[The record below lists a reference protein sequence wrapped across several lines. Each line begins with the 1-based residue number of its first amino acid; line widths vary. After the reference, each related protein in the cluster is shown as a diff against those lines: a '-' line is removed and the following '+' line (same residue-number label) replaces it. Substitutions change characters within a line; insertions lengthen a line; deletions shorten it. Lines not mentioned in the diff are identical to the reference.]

1 MSPQS
6 SNTAKQI
13 TESEALGVEEPSMDE
28 ILASIKKIISDDE
41 ASEANLQDREQYTH
55 PTPPSNSNDMEAALE
70 ADLEADLEAAIEME
84 LKEIADNESGE
95 GGKGGESG
103 ADGQSAKAGEA
114 VVAAKSAVQGDRSSS
129 GGDTMEDRAEQIRQ
143 QVSAASSGLSADD
156 RLEKYRVRGKL
167 KMEALAERPVAEP
180 VVQPAPPVSPAVAA
194 GPVLPTTH
202 TIAQEMAN
210 TMLAEKEQEIKTLVA
225 NIMRPTIRK
234 WLSEN
239 LPVMVEKLVREEIE
253 RVSRGKQ
260 AS

>member
-13 TESEALGVEEPSMDE
+13 EEAEALGVEEPSMDE

-41 ASEANLQDREQYTH
+41 AAEANLDDREKYSH
-55 PTPPSNSNDMEAALE
+55 PTNPSNSNELE
-70 ADLEADLEAAIEME
+70 AELEADLEAAIEME
-84 LKEIADNESGE
+84 LKDIAESESGE
-95 GGKGGESG
+95 
-103 ADGQSAKAGEA
+103 DSAATQPSDDAGEP
-114 VVAAKSAVQGDRSSS
+114 SRST
-129 GGDTMEDRAEQIRQ
+129 GDTLEERAEQIRK

-167 KMEALAERPVAEP
+167 KMEALAERPVADP
-180 VVQPAPPVSPAVAA
+180 VVAPTTVAPPAAPAAPVSPAVAA
-194 GPVLPTTH
+194 GPLLPTTH

>member
-13 TESEALGVEEPSMDE
+13 EEAEALGVEEPSMDE

-41 ASEANLQDREQYTH
+41 AAEANLDDREKYSH
-55 PTPPSNSNDMEAALE
+55 PTNPSNSNELE
-70 ADLEADLEAAIEME
+70 AELEADLEAAIEME
-84 LKEIADNESGE
+84 LKDIAESESGE
-95 GGKGGESG
+95 
-103 ADGQSAKAGEA
+103 DSAATQPSDDAGEP
-114 VVAAKSAVQGDRSSS
+114 SRST
-129 GGDTMEDRAEQIRQ
+129 GDTLEERAEQIRK

-167 KMEALAERPVAEP
+167 KMEALAERPVADP
-180 VVQPAPPVSPAVAA
+180 VVAPTPVAPPAAPTAPVSPAVAA
-194 GPVLPTTH
+194 GPLLPTTH

>member
-6 SNTAKQI
+6 SNTAKQV

-41 ASEANLQDREQYTH
+41 GTEASLQDRDQYSH
-55 PTPPSNSNDMEAALE
+55 PTDPSNSNSSDEELG
-70 ADLEADLEAAIEME
+70 ADLEAAIENE
-84 LKEIADNESGE
+84 LLEIASDEV
-95 GGKGGESG
+95 GGEDSNG
-103 ADGQSAKAGEA
+103 VE
-114 VVAAKSAVQGDRSSS
+114 VAADSIDSKPE
-129 GGDTMEDRAEQIRQ
+129 TLEDRAEQIRQ
-143 QVSAASSGLSADD
+143 QVSAASTGLSPDD
-156 RLEKYRVRGKL
+156 KLEKYRVRGKL
-167 KMEALAERPVAEP
+167 KMEALAERPAPTVAVP
-180 VVQPAPPVSPAVAA
+180 QAAAIAPSVAPTTPAAAVEA

-202 TIAQEMAN
+202 TIAQHMAD
-210 TMLAEKEQEIKTLVA
+210 TMLAEKEQEIQTLLA
-225 NIMRPTIRK
+225 NIMRPTIHK

>member
-13 TESEALGVEEPSMDE
+13 EEAEALGVEEPSMDE

-41 ASEANLQDREQYTH
+41 AAEANLDDREKYSH
-55 PTPPSNSNDMEAALE
+55 PTNPSNSNELE
-70 ADLEADLEAAIEME
+70 AELEADLEAAIEME
-84 LKEIADNESGE
+84 LKDIAESESGE
-95 GGKGGESG
+95 
-103 ADGQSAKAGEA
+103 DSAAAPPSDSAGEP
-114 VVAAKSAVQGDRSSS
+114 SPST
-129 GGDTMEDRAEQIRQ
+129 GDTLEERAEQIRK

-167 KMEALAERPVAEP
+167 KMEALAERPVADP
-180 VVQPAPPVSPAVAA
+180 VVAPTTVAPPAAPAAPVSPAVAA
-194 GPVLPTTH
+194 GPLLPTTH

>member
-13 TESEALGVEEPSMDE
+13 EEAEALGVEEPSMDE

-41 ASEANLQDREQYTH
+41 AAEANLDDREKYSH
-55 PTPPSNSNDMEAALE
+55 PTNPSNSNELE
-70 ADLEADLEAAIEME
+70 AELEADLEAAIEME
-84 LKEIADNESGE
+84 LKDIAESESGE
-95 GGKGGESG
+95 
-103 ADGQSAKAGEA
+103 DSAAAQPSDDAGEP
-114 VVAAKSAVQGDRSSS
+114 SRST
-129 GGDTMEDRAEQIRQ
+129 GDTLEERAEQIRK

-167 KMEALAERPVAEP
+167 KMEALAERPVADP
-180 VVQPAPPVSPAVAA
+180 VVAPTTVAPPAAPAAPVSPAVAA
-194 GPVLPTTH
+194 GPLLPTTH

>member
-13 TESEALGVEEPSMDE
+13 EEAEALGVEEPSMDE

-41 ASEANLQDREQYTH
+41 AAEANLDDREKYSH
-55 PTPPSNSNDMEAALE
+55 PTNPSNSNELE
-70 ADLEADLEAAIEME
+70 AELEADLEAAIEME
-84 LKEIADNESGE
+84 LKDIAESESGE
-95 GGKGGESG
+95 ENAAAQTS
-103 ADGQSAKAGEA
+103 DSALEP
-114 VVAAKSAVQGDRSSS
+114 SPST
-129 GGDTMEDRAEQIRQ
+129 GDTLEERAEQIRK

-167 KMEALAERPVAEP
+167 KMEALAERPVADP
-180 VVQPAPPVSPAVAA
+180 VIAPTPVAPPAAPVAPVSPAVAA
-194 GPVLPTTH
+194 GPLLPTTH

>member
-6 SNTAKQI
+6 SNTAKQVA
-13 TESEALGVEEPSMDE
+13 ESEAVGVDEPSMDE

-41 ASEANLQDREQYTH
+41 ATEANLQDREQYSH
-55 PTPPSNSNDMEAALE
+55 PTNPSNSNELDAELE

-84 LKEIADNESGE
+84 LKEIADNEFD
-95 GGKGGESG
+95 ESG
-103 ADGQSAKAGEA
+103 TSKSTDGSNALNEQSPQESRRA
-114 VVAAKSAVQGDRSSS
+114 
-129 GGDTMEDRAEQIRQ
+129 GGDTLEDRADQIRQ

-167 KMEALAERPVAEP
+167 KMEALAERPVVEP
-180 VVQPAPPVSPAVAA
+180 VVQPAPPVAPAIAA

-210 TMLAEKEQEIKTLVA
+210 TMLAEKEQEIKTLLA

>member
-13 TESEALGVEEPSMDE
+13 EEAEALGVEEPSMDE

-41 ASEANLQDREQYTH
+41 AAEANLDDREKYSH
-55 PTPPSNSNDMEAALE
+55 PTNPSNSNELE
-70 ADLEADLEAAIEME
+70 AELEADLEAAIEME
-84 LKEIADNESGE
+84 LKDIAESESGE
-95 GGKGGESG
+95 
-103 ADGQSAKAGEA
+103 DSAAVQPSDDAGEP
-114 VVAAKSAVQGDRSSS
+114 SRST
-129 GGDTMEDRAEQIRQ
+129 GDTLEERAEQIRK
-143 QVSAASSGLSADD
+143 QVSAASTGLSADD

-167 KMEALAERPVAEP
+167 KMEALAERPVADP
-180 VVQPAPPVSPAVAA
+180 VIAPTPVTPPAAPAAPVSPAVAA
-194 GPVLPTTH
+194 GPLLPTTH

>member
-1 MSPQS
+1 MSSQS

-41 ASEANLQDREQYTH
+41 ASEANLQDRENYSH
-55 PTPPSNSNDMEAALE
+55 PTNPSNSNDMDAELDANLE
-70 ADLEADLEAAIEME
+70 ANLEAAIEME
-84 LKEIADNESGE
+84 LMEIADSELADNESQDE
-95 GGKGGESG
+95 NVSDSAEKGALSQAQNSAES
-103 ADGQSAKAGEA
+103 APKT
-114 VVAAKSAVQGDRSSS
+114 
-129 GGDTMEDRAEQIRQ
+129 GDTLEDRAEQIRK
-143 QVSAASSGLSADD
+143 QVSNASSGLSADD

-167 KMEALAERPVAEP
+167 KMEALAERPPVESVAP
-180 VVQPAPPVSPAVAA
+180 PAPVVSPAVAA